1 MEPDTEPEPDD
12 NFAAL
17 LAKVRIGDELATAQ
31 LVHRYE
37 RAVLRSVRSRL
48 GHTMRVTLDSM
59 DIMQSVHRS
68 LLMGLRNDKF
78 QFSSSQQLIALAVVM
93 VQRKV
98 ARIWRGMKKLEAN
111 RIASEA
117 ESEIAL
123 LNQIESDSL
132 LEIEPPGADPH
143 ARWFGW
149 SPRKQSRPLSRV
161 RLFCQFMGSD

>member
-1 MEPDTEPEPDD
+1 
-12 NFAAL
+12 
-17 LAKVRIGDELATAQ
+17 
-31 LVHRYE
+31 
-37 RAVLRSVRSRL
+37 
-48 GHTMRVTLDSM
+48 
-59 DIMQSVHRS
+59 
-68 LLMGLRNDKF
+68 MGLRNDKF

-111 RIASEA
+111 RIASET

-143 ARWFGW
+143 TRWFGRGPG
-149 SPRKQSRPLSRV
+149 SNPGPIPIQIVLS
-161 RLFCQFMGSD
+161 LYGL